1 MRGNAGMDGCSNR
14 WGNACGGGC
23 KKSSCI
29 TLLATYL
36 FRPPPSL
43 LRLLLQQAEE
53 QVPMLQFAARRVR
66 NRTKANNRNG
76 EPLATTSE
84 ITSSWAL
91 AQSVGLTFSGSVRPA
106 VDEHMNG
113 ASHSHTK
120 WLEKTEKKYRE
131 DGELP
136 VNCKVVWWR
145 CKRES

>member
-1 MRGNAGMDGCSNR
+1 
-14 WGNACGGGC
+14 
-23 KKSSCI
+23 
-29 TLLATYL
+29 
-36 FRPPPSL
+36 
-43 LRLLLQQAEE
+43 
-53 QVPMLQFAARRVR
+53 MLQFAARRVR

-113 ASHSHTK
+113 TSRSHTK
-120 WLEKTEKKYRE
+120 WLEKTEMKYRE